1 MILPTNLFEPL
12 YAREKFQI
20 KEASFLFSIDVV
32 RNDKKITFKLEFR
45 KQKYCYYYWMICK
58 LPLFSHTTVQIFE
71 VLRFTRKKI
80 QIFNFTFIM
89 FQYTPQNIICVSTV
103 CASVL
108 RFQLT
113 WESMWYPY
121 FYENLEQWK

>member
-1 MILPTNLFEPL
+1 MILPTNLFELL
-12 YAREKFQI
+12 YARGKFEMQRS
-20 KEASFLFSIDVV
+20 KFSFLNDVD
-32 RNDKKITFKLEFR
+32 RNDKKMTFKHEFR

-113 WESMWYPY
+113 
-121 FYENLEQWK
+121 